1 MLNARLQSLGSTGSI
16 HLGSLGGVE
25 YSGDGHSGSLPFPWT
40 LRLLG
45 ILYRTPLE
53 VKLFAG
59 KQRTRYIQYVL
70 HVYIYIYDIYIDIN
84 LLIRSLLCTRL
95 NPKILGRALAL
106 EETLD
111 GCRPW
116 CASWRSSRRSPCN
129 WPLGDGNPYEKWRF
143 IAGIWGKYGEH
154 HP

>member
-1 MLNARLQSLGSTGSI
+1 MLNARLQSLGSTGAI

-70 HVYIYIYDIYIDIN
+70 HGYIYIYVSIYIYMYMIYIYRYTYKSIN
-84 LLIRSLLCTRL
+84 PFIVVHMAQ
-95 NPKILGRALAL
+95 P
-106 EETLD
+106 ED
-111 GCRPW
+111 
-116 CASWRSSRRSPCN
+116 SW
-129 WPLGDGNPYEKWRF
+129 
-143 IAGIWGKYGEH
+143 
-154 HP
+154 